1 LEIIYPGKPGVL
13 LNIACGYTLILI
25 TIWSTRAVQ
34 KKLFWI
40 DVAFFLSVAVL
51 ALYHSP
57 MMGNTAMGDAMS
69 GETTKSDANSI
80 PVREKFEARS
90 LKAET
95 ASEIGQSLG
104 FRRPSSF
111 SAFARFFRQRFRMPH
126 LDPPPLQFS
135 FVVIGMGIIT
145 AAALLL
151 VSAQLGTLHRLFGKP
166 NAILHGS
173 TYLLWAVVQQWIQQS
188 FFFARME
195 RVIERGVLASFTT
208 AALFGLAHLPN
219 PILAPLT
226 FFGGWLL
233 SELYRRY
240 RSVVP
245 LGIAHGLVGLAIAL
259 AVPDSLNHHMRVGL
273 GYLHYMS

>member
-1 LEIIYPGKPGVL
+1 MEIIYPGKSGVL

-25 TIWSTRAVQ
+25 TIWSTRALQ
-34 KKLFWI
+34 RELFWI

-51 ALYHSP
+51 ALYHRP
-57 MMGNTAMGDAMS
+57 LATATLGDTAM
-69 GETTKSDANSI
+69 TNANAI
-80 PVREKFEARS
+80 LGQEGFEARS
-90 LKAET
+90 LKVET
-95 ASEIGQSLG
+95 ARQISQGSGVQDPRGSNALV
-104 FRRPSSF
+104 
-111 SAFARFFRQRFRMPH
+111 RFFRQRFRMPH
-126 LDPPPLQFS
+126 LDLPPLQFS
-135 FVVIGMGIIT
+135 IVVIGLGIIT
-145 AAALLL
+145 AAAVLLA
-151 VSAQLGTLHRLFGKP
+151 SAQLGTLHRLFGKP

-173 TYLLWAVVQQWIQQS
+173 TYLIWAVVQQWIQQS

-219 PILAPLT
+219 PVLAPLT
-226 FFGGWLL
+226 FLGGWLL

>member
-1 LEIIYPGKPGVL
+1 MEIIYPGKQGIL
-13 LNIACGYTLILI
+13 FNIACGYTLILI
-25 TIWSTRAVQ
+25 TIWSTRSVQ
-34 KKLFWI
+34 RELFWI

-51 ALYHSP
+51 TLYHSP
-57 MMGNTAMGDAMS
+57 MVTNLTLA
-69 GETTKSDANSI
+69 DANATLGQGL
-80 PVREKFEARS
+80 EAPG
-90 LKAET
+90 LTAET
-95 ASEIGQSLG
+95 ANQVSQSS
-104 FRRPSSF
+104 RPHGSN
-111 SAFARFFRQRFRMPH
+111 AFFRFFRRRFRMPD
-126 LDPPPLQFS
+126 LDLPPLQFS
-135 FVVIGMGIIT
+135 IVVICLGIIT
-145 AAALLL
+145 ATTVLL
-151 VSAQLGTLHRLFGKP
+151 VSAQLGTLHRLFGRP

-173 TYLLWAVVQQWIQQS
+173 TYLIWAVVQQWIQQS
-188 FFFARME
+188 FFFARIE

-219 PILAPLT
+219 PVLAPLT
-226 FFGGWLL
+226 FLGGWLL

>member
-1 LEIIYPGKPGVL
+1 MEIIYPGKSGVL

-34 KKLFWI
+34 RKLFWI
-40 DVAFFLSVAVL
+40 DVAFFVSVAVL

-57 MMGNTAMGDAMS
+57 IMGNTAPGN
-69 GETTKSDANSI
+69 TTMD
-80 PVREKFEARS
+80 
-90 LKAET
+90 KAET
-95 ASEIGQSLG
+95 AIQSSG
-104 FRRPSSF
+104 FQRRGN
-111 SAFARFFRQRFRMPH
+111 AVVRFFRQRFQAPH
-126 LDPPPLQFS
+126 LDLPPLLFS
-135 FVVIGMGIIT
+135 IVVIGVGIIT
-145 AAALLL
+145 ATVVLL
-151 VSAQLGTLHRLFGKP
+151 VSAQLGTLHRLFGNP

-173 TYLLWAVVQQWIQQS
+173 TYLIWAVVQQWIQQS
-188 FFFARME
+188 FFFARIE
-195 RVIERGVLASFTT
+195 RVVERGVLASFTT

-219 PILAPLT
+219 PVLAPLT
-226 FFGGWLL
+226 FLGGWLL

-245 LGIAHGLVGLAIAL
+245 LGIAHGVVGLAIAL

>member
-1 LEIIYPGKPGVL
+1 MEIIYPGKSGVL

-34 KKLFWI
+34 RKLFWI
-40 DVAFFLSVAVL
+40 DVAFFVSVAVL

-57 MMGNTAMGDAMS
+57 IMANTAPGNTTMDNA
-69 GETTKSDANSI
+69 I
-80 PVREKFEARS
+80 PLQEGFEPRS

-95 ASEIGQSLG
+95 AIQSSG
-104 FRRPSSF
+104 FRRPGNSN
-111 SAFARFFRQRFRMPH
+111 AFVRFFRQRFRAPH
-126 LDPPPLQFS
+126 LDLPPLLFS
-135 FVVIGMGIIT
+135 VVVIGVGIIT
-145 AAALLL
+145 ATAVLL
-151 VSAQLGTLHRLFGKP
+151 VSEQLGTLHRLFGQP

-173 TYLLWAVVQQWIQQS
+173 TYLIWAVVQQWIQQS
-188 FFFARME
+188 FFFTRME
-195 RVIERGVLASFTT
+195 RVFDRGMLASFTT

-219 PILAPLT
+219 PVLAPVT
-226 FFGGWLL
+226 FLGGWFL

-245 LGIAHGLVGLAIAL
+245 LGIAHGVVGLAIAL
-259 AVPDSLNHHMRVGL
+259 SVPDSLNHHMRVGL